1 MKVCHATLKSI
12 SGYSQSRMHDTPKL
26 DRERHDEYEIRTWRN
41 KAHVDQ
47 AGVIYIPPMSF
58 KQALD
63 AAAKR
68 LGLQI
73 PGKGKSTYTK
83 HFLSGVLVMD
93 KLSTGVKVADVS
105 GEWINANADG
115 VRGSGKRVKRCFPT
129 ITEWEGTIPLYVLDD
144 TIDNSTFELVLKEAG
159 NFIGIG
165 RFRPQNGGFYGRFS
179 VEKVKWERQDVA
191 TAA

>member
-1 MKVCHATLKSI
+1 MKTCYATLKSI

-26 DRERHDEYEIRTWRN
+26 DRERPDEYELRTWRN
-41 KAHVDQ
+41 KAHVEN
-47 AGVIYIPPMSF
+47 GVIYIPPMSF

-63 AAAKR
+63 AAARR

-73 PGKGKSTYTK
+73 PGKGKATYTK

-93 KLSTGVKVADVS
+93 KLSTGIKIADAP

-129 ITEWEGTIPLYVLDD
+129 INAWEGELPFYILDD
-144 TIDNSTFELVLKEAG
+144 TIDNGTFELVLKEAG
-159 NFIGIG
+159 QFIGIG
-165 RFRPQNGGFYGRFS
+165 RFRPQNGGFYGRF
-179 VEKVKWERQDVA
+179 EIVKTRWERQDLA
-191 TAA
+191 NAA